1 MAAANPAPAE
11 PAPQPHVPVAPVA
24 AATRQ
29 CLLVDD
35 SRMIRKISRQIV
47 EGLGYE
53 VTEAENGEEALARCK
68 RSMPDLILLDW
79 NMPVMSGPQFMAALR
94 EAAPQ
99 GLPKVVFCTTESGVQ
114 EIHQGI
120 EAGACEFVIKP
131 FDEASMVT
139 KLRNIGAA

>member
-1 MAAANPAPAE
+1 MASANPAPAQPE
-11 PAPQPHVPVAPVA
+11 PS
-24 AATRQ
+24 RSRR

-35 SRMIRKISRQIV
+35 SRMIRKIARQIV

-53 VTEAENGEEALARCK
+53 VTEAENGEEALTRCK
-68 RSMPDLILLDW
+68 LAMPDLILLDW
-79 NMPVMSGPQFMAALR
+79 NMPVMTGPQFMAALR
-94 EAAPQ
+94 EAAPD

-131 FDEASMVT
+131 FDEASMIT